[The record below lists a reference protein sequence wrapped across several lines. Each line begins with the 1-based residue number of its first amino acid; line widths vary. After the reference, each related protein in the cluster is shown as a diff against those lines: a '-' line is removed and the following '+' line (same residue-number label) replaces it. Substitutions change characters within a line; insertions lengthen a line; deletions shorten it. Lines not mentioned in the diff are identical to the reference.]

1 VSLQFVAYLSPG
13 VVLPLDSHPETSSS
27 SSSGEAG
34 TVSVLQLLISYCED
48 PEPAIRKFAC
58 FAVGNASF
66 HSNELYPLLVPAVRK
81 LSVCLEDVDGK
92 TRCAYWS
99 RVLFDKMKWLSYGC
113 VCKYRANAAG
123 AVGNLV
129 RNGGYQ
135 SPYMA
140 NSTVNIPQQLLKL
153 TLIDRDIQVQ
163 RTALFSL
170 GTMAVYPSCRFVA
183 LALF

>member
-1 VSLQFVAYLSPG
+1 
-13 VVLPLDSHPETSSS
+13 LDSHPETSSS

-92 TRCAYWS
+92 TR
-99 RVLFDKMKWLSYGC
+99 
-113 VCKYRANAAG
+113 ANAAG

-129 RNGGYQ
+129 RNGGYL

-183 LALF
+183 LSLFSFVTD